1 MSSRLYLPVS
11 FCPLL
16 FQEESQR
23 LTSTS
28 YEVNIIMTQLQGAIV
43 VLPDNQAIAGE
54 AIASKV

>member
-23 LTSTS
+23 LTLTS
-28 YEVNIIMTQLQGAIV
+28 CEVYIIMTQLQGAIA
-43 VLPDNQAIAGE
+43 VLPDNKR
-54 AIASKV
+54 SLN